1 LDYRVRFRCPASG
14 TFSYNA
20 TNTNSAQ
27 QNTVNHNVAINAG
40 QTLRLG
46 TCTVAGSSGSGDTY
60 LRVYG
65 PTGAQ
70 VAANDDSCG
79 LLTYLSYTATQSG
92 IYQVRAGCYS
102 SGSCGGTVAYTIQ

>member
-1 LDYRVRFRCPASG
+1 LDYRVRFRCPVSG
-14 TFSYNA
+14 TFTYNA

-27 QNTVNHNVAINAG
+27 QNTVNYNVAINAG
-40 QTLRLG
+40 QTLRVG
-46 TCTVAGSSGSGDTY
+46 TCTVSGSSGSGDTY

-65 PTGAQ
+65 PGGTQ